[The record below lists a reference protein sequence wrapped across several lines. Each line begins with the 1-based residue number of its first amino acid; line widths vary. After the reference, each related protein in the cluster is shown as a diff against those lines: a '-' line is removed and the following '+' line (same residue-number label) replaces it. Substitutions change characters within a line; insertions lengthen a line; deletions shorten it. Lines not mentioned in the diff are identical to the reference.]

1 MIGIRFH
8 GRGGQGAVLASKILA
23 SAYFAQG
30 FYVQSFPFF
39 GMERKGAAV
48 AAFVRV
54 ATRPIVERG
63 EILSPSIVVV
73 LDSTLLQMVDVTKG
87 VGPGGTILL
96 DYLAQDDRRPLEGP
110 FRIAAVDA
118 RSIALEY
125 GLGTKIAPIVNT
137 VILGAFAKI
146 AGDLNLEHLITAIKA
161 SVPINPEQNAA
172 AAHASYSAVHW
183 IQGQPAAS
191 LESPVQPKT
200 TIQCFAELPTLPE
213 TRGVIDWNQT
223 GTWRYLTPVAANKL
237 PPCRSNC
244 PAGMPI
250 PEIIQ
255 AVSQGHSLRALELVF
270 SANPLPGLTGNLC
283 YHPCQID
290 CLRRK
295 IDRPLAI
302 QHLERFIAAQDCCPS
317 IENPPKTSAR
327 VAVVGAGPIGLTCGH
342 FLGRSGYRVVVL
354 AAEPQ
359 PGGALLGL
367 SPEKLDP
374 QILKLEIER
383 LVRLS
388 NIELRLG
395 VSIDR
400 NLLTELQSG
409 FDLVI
414 VDPSELADI
423 SPVKDEVLGFMKSEA
438 DKNNIKV
445 ILPDLSKELKPFKYS
460 LIAHYVAVG
469 RRIAHEADSYLAGQN
484 RPSPAAQSISS
495 ADNAAPS
502 LMSFNPVQIRIERFP
517 ADSSRPPKTL
527 GKGMV
532 MDGGQAL
539 AEACRCLSCGTCNLC
554 LQCISSCPDVSIH
567 HSRTST
573 GVTFDLHHCKG
584 CGICAHECPRGVIS
598 MEKIIS

>member
-1 MIGIRFH
+1 
-8 GRGGQGAVLASKILA
+8 
-23 SAYFAQG
+23 
-30 FYVQSFPFF
+30 
-39 GMERKGAAV
+39 
-48 AAFVRV
+48 
-54 ATRPIVERG
+54 
-63 EILSPSIVVV
+63 
-73 LDSTLLQMVDVTKG
+73 LLQMVDVTKG

-200 TIQCFAELPTLPE
+200 AIQCFAELPTLPE

-250 PEIIQ
+250 PEIVQ

-342 FLGRSGYRVVVL
+342 FLGCSGYRVVVL

-423 SPVKDEVLGFMKSEA
+423 SPVKDVVLGFMKSEA
-438 DKNNIKV
+438 GKNNIKV

-502 LMSFNPVQIRIERFP
+502 LMSFNPAQIRIERFP